1 MASKGNTNPFITN
14 SKSLFPI
21 NSGHI
26 TANLDRNEFRFF
38 VCGSRMPRKRPIKN
52 IQIQFHNEFQASVKY
67 FHLKV
72 GPKIE
77 NNLLGA
83 SAFRKDPAWG
93 EPLVPLV

>member
-38 VCGSRMPRKRPIKN
+38 VRGSRMPRKRPIKN
-52 IQIQFHNEFQASVKY
+52 IQIQFHNEFQASVK
-67 FHLKV
+67 V

-93 EPLVPLV
+93 KPLVPLV